1 MIPKTE
7 KKEERERERNI
18 SMLFRNKE
26 VNTMPLKSFSIIK
39 DSCL

>member
-1 MIPKTE
+1 MFPKTE
-7 KKEERERERNI
+7 KKEERERNI

-26 VNTMPLKSFSIIK
+26 VNTMPLKSFSVIK